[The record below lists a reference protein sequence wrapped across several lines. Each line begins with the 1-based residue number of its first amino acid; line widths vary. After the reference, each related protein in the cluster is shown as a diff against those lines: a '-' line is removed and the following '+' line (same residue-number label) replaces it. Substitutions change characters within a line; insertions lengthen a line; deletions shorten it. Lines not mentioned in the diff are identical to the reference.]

1 MQVIGVEG
9 IDMKTKQP
17 YKKTAKLVV
26 DAMGINSKLRNGLK
40 NSTKIEREIDRRDV
54 ETTGRHIM
62 YFEPGKEELTQFDP
76 DYCIIHLD
84 QDIAPGGYGWVFPK
98 ADNKVNIGLGV
109 EQTLLHKRNARLG
122 KKDNV
127 GSLMKEYLDRNPVL
141 KNPKLSE
148 DESDVHNSTGV
159 YSVSVR
165 RQNDCMTSAGYMLVG
180 DSAWMPKPID
190 AGGIGPALI
199 AGTIIGNNVT
209 QAIEANDVSEASL
222 WQYNLDFIKEYGYKT
237 AGLELFRRLV
247 QTMTNDQISY
257 GMKHFLGNLD
267 VESISKGEHP
277 DFSGLGKLGMI
288 IRGAMNKTVA
298 SGLKYTSGQNQWL
311 VEHYNNYPKDPS
323 GFDDWNKKLHKTLDE
338 SVTKI
343 ASFEK

>member
-1 MQVIGVEG
+1 
-9 IDMKTKQP
+9 
-17 YKKTAKLVV
+17 
-26 DAMGINSKLRNGLK
+26 
-40 NSTKIEREIDRRDV
+40 
-54 ETTGRHIM
+54 
-62 YFEPGKEELTQFDP
+62 
-76 DYCIIHLD
+76 
-84 QDIAPGGYGWVFPK
+84 
-98 ADNKVNIGLGV
+98 
-109 EQTLLHKRNARLG
+109 
-122 KKDNV
+122 
-127 GSLMKEYLDRNPVL
+127 
-141 KNPKLSE
+141 
-148 DESDVHNSTGV
+148 
-159 YSVSVR
+159 
-165 RQNDCMTSAGYMLVG
+165 MLVG

-199 AGTIIGNNVT
+199 AGTILGNNVA

-222 WQYNLDFIKEYGYKT
+222 WQYNIDFIKEYGYKT

-247 QTMTNDQISY
+247 QTMTNEQISY

-277 DFSGLGKLGMI
+277 DFSGLGKIGMI

-338 SVTKI
+338 SYAKI
-343 ASFEK
+343 ASFAA